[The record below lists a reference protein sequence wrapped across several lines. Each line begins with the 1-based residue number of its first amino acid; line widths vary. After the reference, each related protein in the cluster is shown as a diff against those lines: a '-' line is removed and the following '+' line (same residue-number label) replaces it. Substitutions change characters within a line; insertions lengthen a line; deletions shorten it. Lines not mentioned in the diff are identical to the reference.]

1 MTDKQHAEV
10 MDALYTIGRNIAQ
23 QDAVRLRVAHALEAL
38 GTTANVFC
46 LIAAILWIIS
56 ISAAVAP

>member
-1 MTDKQHAEV
+1 MTEKQHAEV
-10 MDALYTIGRNIAQ
+10 MDALHTIGRNIAQ

-46 LIAAILWIIS
+46 LIAAILWVIS
-56 ISAAVAP
+56 SSVAVAP